1 MNLKILFKRL
11 ILLDFLIILVIFS
24 AAFFESKE
32 VLNFNEN
39 ILISNS
45 LLMLFGVWLV
55 GTFFSLY
62 LLYNFKELG
71 KPMYLML
78 FISELVLSL
87 IMGPLASDAWIFV
100 LEAIRFAI
108 SGALIFTLYFTP
120 IKKEFDK

>member
-1 MNLKILFKRL
+1 LNLKILFKRL
-11 ILLDFLIILVIFS
+11 IFLDFFIILIILT

-39 ILISNS
+39 IPISDS
-45 LLMLFGVWLV
+45 LLMLIGVWLV
-55 GTFFSLY
+55 ATFVSLY

-71 KPMYLML
+71 KPMYLVL

-87 IMGPLASDAWIFV
+87 IMEPLASNAWMFV

-108 SGALIFTLYFTP
+108 SGAIIFTLYFTP

>member
-11 ILLDFLIILVIFS
+11 VLLDFFIILVIFS

-39 ILISNS
+39 IPISDS

-87 IMGPLASDAWIFV
+87 IMGPLASDAWMFV
-100 LEAIRFAI
+100 LEAIRFTI
-108 SGALIFTLYFTP
+108 SGALIFTLYFTL

>member
-11 ILLDFLIILVIFS
+11 ILLDFLIILTIIPTM
-24 AAFFESKE
+24 FFESEE

-39 ILISNS
+39 FLISDS
-45 LLMLFGVWLV
+45 LLILTGIWLLAV
-55 GTFFSLY
+55 LISFY

-71 KPMYLML
+71 KPMYLVL

-108 SGALIFTLYFTP
+108 SGAIIFTLYFTP

>member
-11 ILLDFLIILVIFS
+11 VLLNFLIILVIFS
-24 AAFFESKE
+24 AVFFESKE

-39 ILISNS
+39 IPISDS

-55 GTFFSLY
+55 GTFVSLY

-71 KPMYLML
+71 KPMYLVL

-87 IMGPLASDAWIFV
+87 IMGPLASDAWMFV

>member
-11 ILLDFLIILVIFS
+11 ILLNFLIILIILP

-39 ILISNS
+39 IPISDS

-87 IMGPLASDAWIFV
+87 IMGPLASDAWMFV
-100 LEAIRFAI
+100 LEAIRFTI
-108 SGALIFTLYFTP
+108 SGALIFTLYFTL

>member
-11 ILLDFLIILVIFS
+11 IFLDFFIILIILT

-39 ILISNS
+39 IPISDS
-45 LLMLFGVWLV
+45 LLMLIGVWLV
-55 GTFFSLY
+55 ATFVSLY

-71 KPMYLML
+71 KPMYLVL

-87 IMGPLASDAWIFV
+87 IMEPLASNAWMFV

-108 SGALIFTLYFTP
+108 SGAIIFTLYFTP